1 MRLIT
6 CVGLLLVLPA
16 IALIARKEDLP
27 INQIQ
32 VIGSHNSYKQAIN
45 PALFNVIKSQDSA
58 AANSLDYEHIP
69 MPEQLDMGLRN
80 LEIDVYADEKGG
92 KYAHPRGFEQVKG
105 QPAFDKDGEMNK
117 PGFKVFHVPDLD
129 FRSSALTFVNALQQL
144 KKWSEA
150 NPDHTP
156 VFITLEAKDD
166 SIKRKGFT
174 QPEVFTS
181 KTFDELD
188 AVIIENL
195 GKEHLINPDLIR
207 GKYKTLEEAV
217 LAKNWPRLSQAK
229 GKFLFVLDAKDRKRY
244 TYIQGHP
251 SLKGRVLFANAEP
264 GTPEAGVMIRNNPK
278 DEQIPELVK
287 KGYII
292 RTRADSDTKQAR
304 KNDWSD
310 FEAACKSGAQIITTD
325 YYKKSTHFKSDYAI
339 SFADGKYFRAN
350 PLFKK

>member
-16 IALIARKEDLP
+16 IALISRKEDLP
-27 INQIQ
+27 ISQIQ

-45 PALFNVIKSQDSA
+45 PALFNVIKLQDSA

-80 LEIDVYADEKGG
+80 LEIDVYADAKGG
-92 KYAHPRGFEQVKG
+92 KYAHPGGFDEVKA

-129 FRSSALTFVNALQQL
+129 FRSSALSFTTALQQL
-144 KKWSEA
+144 RKWSEA

-166 SIKRKGFT
+166 SIKRRGFT

-195 GKEHLINPDLIR
+195 GKEHIINPDLVR
-207 GKYKTLEEAV
+207 GKYKTLEEAI
-217 LAKNWPRLSQAK
+217 LANKWPKLSQAK
-229 GKFLFVLDAKDRKRY
+229 GKFLFWM
-244 TYIQGHP
+244 
-251 SLKGRVLFANAEP
+251 LKTENAQPTFRDILHLKVVYCLQMQNREH
-264 GTPEAGVMIRNNPK
+264 
-278 DEQIPELVK
+278 L
-287 KGYII
+287 
-292 RTRADSDTKQAR
+292 KQV
-304 KNDWSD
+304 
-310 FEAACKSGAQIITTD
+310 
-325 YYKKSTHFKSDYAI
+325 
-339 SFADGKYFRAN
+339 
-350 PLFKK
+350 